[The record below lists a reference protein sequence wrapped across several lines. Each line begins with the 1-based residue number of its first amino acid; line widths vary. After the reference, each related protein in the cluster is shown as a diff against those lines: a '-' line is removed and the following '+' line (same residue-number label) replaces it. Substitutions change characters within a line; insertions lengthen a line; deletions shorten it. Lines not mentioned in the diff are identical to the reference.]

1 MSAPDTSSHGL
12 ARRLTLFDATMLVM
26 GGIIGSGIFVTPA
39 EVARH
44 VGTPLLIVGV
54 WILGGLV
61 ALAASFVYAEL
72 AARRPEVG
80 GQYAYLRD
88 AYGPMPA
95 FLYGWALLL
104 VIQSGGMAA
113 VAITFARYFADLVQ
127 IALPDS
133 AVAVAVLALLTIINC
148 IGVRSGSNVQSAL
161 MVLKILAILALVVVG
176 LLLAPAAPAQM
187 QFTSPGSLSMIA
199 AIGAAMTPVM
209 FSYGGWQTASFVAG
223 EMRDPRRDLARGLLL
238 GVAGV
243 VVLYTAVAFVCVLVL
258 GPAGLAA
265 SKTPATDVMRLAVGE
280 RGATF
285 IALGVTI
292 STLGFLSQGMLTAPR
307 VYFAMAE
314 DGLFF
319 RSVARI
325 NATTRVPVVAIVL
338 QGLAAAIIA
347 ISGTFGQILSYVVS
361 VDFIFF
367 GLTGVALFIFLYM
380 YCRSANQQ
388 YWDLKVWPDEP
399 MKLREYFPWNI
410 LNGAWLMLLSSLL
423 YFAQKWS
430 EQRQQVR
437 NIQIH
442 QLETELKYL
451 RNQVNPHFLF
461 NGLNTIYGNID
472 MKDQHA
478 RNILLQFSDLLRY
491 NLYEADVD
499 FVDIEKEATYLENYV
514 ALQKARS
521 DSNLRIE
528 LNINIENNR
537 ARIAPLL
544 FIPFVE
550 NAFKFS
556 TRDDNTDNF
565 INISLVQSGN
575 RVEFSCANSYEES
588 PSTGGIGY
596 SNVKRRLELLY
607 KDKHILNIN
616 KDERNYYVQLII
628 IV

>member
-1 MSAPDTSSHGL
+1 VSAPDTSSHGL

-113 VAITFARYFADLVQ
+113 VAITFARYLADLVQ

-133 AVAVAVLALLTIINC
+133 AVAVAVLALLTLINC

-161 MVLKILAILALVVVG
+161 MVLKILAISALVVVG
-176 LLLAPAAPAQM
+176 LLLAPTAPAQM
-187 QFTSPGSLSMIA
+187 QSTSPGSLSTLA

-223 EMRDPRRDLARGLLL
+223 EMRDPRRDLARGLLF

-243 VVLYTAVAFVCVLVL
+243 VVLYTAVALVCVLAL

-319 RSVARI
+319 RSVARV

-338 QGLAAAIIA
+338 QGVAAAIIA

-361 VDFIFF
+361 VDFLFF
-367 GLTGVALFIFLYM
+367 GLTGLALFVFRRRDAEERTGFKVPGHPFTTGFYIVA
-380 YCRSANQQ
+380 CWIVVVATVANN
-388 YWDLKVWPDEP
+388 P
-399 MKLREYFPWNI
+399 
-410 LNGAWLMLLSSLL
+410 LNSL
-423 YFAQKWS
+423 
-430 EQRQQVR
+430 
-437 NIQIH
+437 
-442 QLETELKYL
+442 
-451 RNQVNPHFLF
+451 
-461 NGLNTIYGNID
+461 
-472 MKDQHA
+472 
-478 RNILLQFSDLLRY
+478 
-491 NLYEADVD
+491 
-499 FVDIEKEATYLENYV
+499 
-514 ALQKARS
+514 
-521 DSNLRIE
+521 
-528 LNINIENNR
+528 
-537 ARIAPLL
+537 
-544 FIPFVE
+544 
-550 NAFKFS
+550 
-556 TRDDNTDNF
+556 
-565 INISLVQSGN
+565 
-575 RVEFSCANSYEES
+575 
-588 PSTGGIGY
+588 IGY
-596 SNVKRRLELLY
+596 AILAAGIPACLYWKAKKRRAAA
-607 KDKHILNIN
+607 
-616 KDERNYYVQLII
+616 
-628 IV
+628 